1 MCSTPKASISLKKP
15 GLIRIDTSDE
25 SNYRANLRSSVQ
37 NVERLQQ
44 QRQAEFE
51 HNEPAFHHEAII
63 DQLRCPL
70 HLLQFKQ
77 ALKATAAQQTLKITT
92 SSKAIINDLQ
102 SACQV
107 MGLACQTR
115 SFRKLNF
122 LYATQI

>member
-1 MCSTPKASISLKKP
+1 VCSSPKASISLNRP
-15 GLIRIDTSDE
+15 RLIAVESSDE
-25 SNYRANLRSSVQ
+25 SNYRANLRSSIQ

-44 QRQAEFE
+44 QRLAEFE
-51 HNEPAFHHEAII
+51 HKEPEFQYEITI

-77 ALKATAAQQTLKITT
+77 ALKSTAAGQTMKVATP
-92 SSKAIINDLQ
+92 SKAIINDLQ
-102 SACQV
+102 SACDIL
-107 MGLACQTR
+107 GITCQTL

>member
-1 MCSTPKASISLKKP
+1 MCSSPKASISLKLP
-15 GLIRIDTSDE
+15 SLIPVNSFDQ
-25 SNYRANLRSSVQ
+25 SNYRENLRSSIR

-51 HNEPAFHHEAII
+51 HKEPEYHQQVKI

-77 ALKATAAQQTLKITT
+77 ALKLTSTKQTLKITS
-92 SSKAIINDLQ
+92 SSKVIINDLK

-107 MGLACQTR
+107 MGLTCQTR
-115 SFRKLNF
+115 SFRKLRF
-122 LYATQI
+122 LYVNQV